1 METIKI
7 YHKKKIPP
15 KEVVL
20 LKGDTNYTEL
30 HFQNGDKIIIAKTLK
45 LLHDVF
51 STHGFFRISKTNMI
65 NIKYLSLTNEKF
77 SIVKLKNNVEL
88 NVSRRR
94 RDNLKDFLLE
104 SQTKK

>member
-7 YHKKKIPP
+7 FHKKKIPP
-15 KEVVL
+15 QEVFL
-20 LKGDTNYTEL
+20 LKGDANYTEL
-30 HFQNGDKIIIAKTLK
+30 HFQNGEKIIIAKTLK

-65 NIKYLSLTNEKF
+65 NINFLLIANDNF
-77 SIVKLKNNVEL
+77 SVVKLKNDIEL

-94 RDNLKDFLLE
+94 RENLKDFILA
-104 SQTKK
+104 SKTNI

>member
-7 YHKKKIPP
+7 YHKKQIPP
-15 KEVVL
+15 KEVML
-20 LKGDTNYTEL
+20 LKGDANYTEL

-45 LLHDVF
+45 HLHDSF

-65 NIKYLSLTNEKF
+65 NLKYLSLTNENF
-77 SIVKLKNNVEL
+77 SVVKLKNNVEL

-94 RDNLKDFLLE
+94 RVNFKDFILA
-104 SQTKK
+104 SKITI